1 MNSETTFERLTLADY
16 ENAVFA
22 QSACNS
28 IALINAL
35 HRLLPRIKG
44 DIKAKTG
51 NDYDTESFNKH
62 LIVRAFL
69 GQLSYL
75 AGESLG
81 PSSETLN
88 ELDAMVEQL
97 KLAGE

>member
-1 MNSETTFERLTLADY
+1 MEEGLTLKHYKDAQ
-16 ENAVFA
+16 FA

-35 HRLLPRIKG
+35 HRLLPNIKQ
-44 DIKAKTG
+44 DIKEKTG
-51 NDYDTESFNKH
+51 SEFDTEAFNKH
-62 LIVRAFL
+62 LIVRAFI

-81 PSSETLN
+81 PSSETLD
-88 ELDAMVEQL
+88 ELEKVINDL
-97 KLAGE
+97 DK

>member
-1 MNSETTFERLTLADY
+1 MNDTKIETLTLRDY
-16 ENAVFA
+16 EDAQFA

-28 IALINAL
+28 IALINSL
-35 HRLLPRIKG
+35 HRMLPRIKG
-44 DIKAKTG
+44 DITAKNG
-51 NDYDTESFNKH
+51 GDWDTEAFNKH

-81 PSSETLN
+81 PSLETLN
-88 ELDAMVEQL
+88 ELDAMIESL